1 MNFAGLIRGNNKAE
15 VGFDDLQADMAEAL
29 EESLRIDEPAPA
41 QDNAVASVFEDN
53 LTDQAQ
59 DIEARADLP
68 AEISAPA
75 EPQADEVETAH
86 RLTTHTQSR
95 LAALGSFDKLYGDA
109 QEHLREIEAKLTE
122 VTTSHH
128 LTRQFFSLLQTDI
141 HRTNELELANGEL
154 LAEQRKL
161 SDNIQ
166 ELNKRDQEREAAVEA
181 MQQREASLIHDRDT
195 LRGDLA
201 AAKLDL
207 VEAVNTVARN
217 DAELGDLVKT
227 LSARTVEIERRSREN
242 EVLREKQVSLSIDL
256 DKALQREA
264 DVRRKLDETTAIH
277 TTEMA
282 RNSDLLGALGKSE
295 KEVLRLQKALEGSH
309 AKQGEMVDEAR
320 AMDAERQAEALRRLA
335 ELRGL
340 RDENQNLQSR
350 LEQTSDN
357 YNEATSEI
365 GQLKA
370 QLSDLVAEKLVADE
384 RLSQLVTEAEL
395 DKKKLSTA
403 TANVSQ
409 LSLDQASEQMQLD
422 VYRQECEDL
431 RAEIA
436 TLNDRI
442 KELLPHERMYRVAK
456 ARLRDAAS
464 PAIEAAVVAVE
475 EGVRRVPS
483 RARAGSTARSTAN
496 GSRR

>member
-1 MNFAGLIRGNNKAE
+1 MNFAGLIRGTNKAE

-41 QDNAVASVFEDN
+41 QDNAAASVFEDN

-59 DIEARADLP
+59 DMEARADLP

-75 EPQADEVETAH
+75 EAQADEVEIAH
-86 RLTTHTQSR
+86 RLTAHTQNR
-95 LAALGSFDKLYGDA
+95 LAALGSFHKLYGEA
-109 QEHLREIEAKLTE
+109 QEHLREINAKLTE

-128 LTRQFFSLLQTDI
+128 LTRQFFTVLQTDI
-141 HRTNELELANGEL
+141 HRANEMELNNAEL
-154 LAEQRKL
+154 LAEQRRL
-161 SDNIQ
+161 SDTIQ

-181 MQQREASLIHDRDT
+181 MQQREASLVHDRDT
-195 LRGDLA
+195 LRADLA
-201 AAKLDL
+201 TAKLDL
-207 VEAVNTVARN
+207 VEAANTIARN

-227 LSARTVEIERRSREN
+227 LSARTIEAERRSREN

-264 DVRRKLDETTAIH
+264 DVRRRLDETTAIH

-282 RNSDLLGALGKSE
+282 RNSELLGALGKSE

-320 AMDAERQAEALRRLA
+320 AMEAERQAEALRRLA

-340 RDENQNLQSR
+340 RDENQNLQSH
-350 LEQTSDN
+350 LEQASDN

-370 QLSDLVAEKLVADE
+370 QLSDLIAEKLVADE

-395 DKKKLSTA
+395 DKKKLSEA

-409 LSLDQASEQMQLD
+409 LSLDHASEQMQLD

-436 TLNDRI
+436 TLNARI

-456 ARLRDAAS
+456 ARLRDVAS
-464 PAIEAAVVAVE
+464 PAHDAEDAPVE
-475 EGVRRVPS
+475 EVRRTPS
-483 RARAGSTARSTAN
+483 RSRVGSPVRSAAN

>member
-1 MNFAGLIRGNNKAE
+1 MNFAGLIRGTNKAE

-29 EESLRIDEPAPA
+29 EESLRVDDPAPA
-41 QDNAVASVFEDN
+41 YGNAVDAVFEDN
-53 LTDQAQ
+53 LTDQAK
-59 DIEARADLP
+59 DMETGIDLP
-68 AEISAPA
+68 AEIPTPA
-75 EPQADEVETAH
+75 EPEADEVEIAH
-86 RLTTHTQSR
+86 RLTAHTQSR
-95 LAALGSFDKLYGDA
+95 LATLGSFDKLYGDA
-109 QEHLREIEAKLTE
+109 QEHLREISAKLTE

-128 LTRQFFSLLQTDI
+128 LTRQFFTVLQTDI
-141 HRTNELELANGEL
+141 HRANEMELTNAEL
-154 LAEQRKL
+154 LAEQRRL
-161 SDNIQ
+161 LDNIQ

-181 MQQREASLIHDRDT
+181 MRQREASLVHDRDT
-195 LRGDLA
+195 ARADLA

-227 LSARTVEIERRSREN
+227 LSARTVETERRSREN

-264 DVRRKLDETTAIH
+264 EVRRKLDETTAIH
-277 TTEMA
+277 TSEMA
-282 RNSDLLGALGKSE
+282 RNSELLGALGKSE

-309 AKQGEMVDEAR
+309 AQQGEMADEAR
-320 AMDAERQAEALRRLA
+320 AVEAERQAEALRRLV

-340 RDENQNLQSR
+340 REETQSLQSR
-350 LEQTSDN
+350 LEQASDN

-370 QLSDLVAEKLVADE
+370 QLSDSIAEKLVADE
-384 RLSQLVTEAEL
+384 RLSELMKEAEL
-395 DKKKLSTA
+395 DKQKLSTA
-403 TANVSQ
+403 TASVSQ

-436 TLNDRI
+436 TLNARI

-456 ARLRDAAS
+456 ARLRDVGS
-464 PAIEAAVVAVE
+464 PAVDADEAPVE
-475 EGVRRVPS
+475 EVRRTPPRS
-483 RARAGSTARSTAN
+483 RVGSPVRSTAN

>member
-1 MNFAGLIRGNNKAE
+1 MNFAGLIKGNNKAE

-29 EESLRIDEPAPA
+29 EESLRIDDPAPA
-41 QDNAVASVFEDN
+41 QDNAVAAVFEDN
-53 LTDQAQ
+53 LTDQAK
-59 DIEARADLP
+59 DMETRADLP
-68 AEISAPA
+68 DEISAPTEA
-75 EPQADEVETAH
+75 QADEVEAAH
-86 RLTTHTQSR
+86 RLTAHTQSR
-95 LAALGSFDKLYGDA
+95 LAALNSFDKLYGDA
-109 QEHLREIEAKLTE
+109 QEHLREIDAKLTE

-128 LTRQFFSLLQTDI
+128 LTRQFFTILQTDI
-141 HRTNELELANGEL
+141 HRANELELGNAEL
-154 LAEQRKL
+154 LAEQRRL
-161 SDNIQ
+161 SDQIQ
-166 ELNKRDQEREAAVEA
+166 ELNKRDQEREGAVEA
-181 MQQREASLIHDRDT
+181 MQQREASLVHDRDT
-195 LRGDLA
+195 LRADLA
-201 AAKLDL
+201 TAKLDL

-264 DVRRKLDETTAIH
+264 EVRRKLDETTAIH
-277 TTEMA
+277 ANEMS
-282 RNSDLLGALGKSE
+282 RNSELLGALGKSE
-295 KEVLRLQKALEGSH
+295 KEVLRLQKALEIAN
-309 AKQGEMVDEAR
+309 AKQAEMEDEAR
-320 AMDAERQAEALRRLA
+320 VMEAERQTEAVRNLA

-340 RDENQNLQSR
+340 RAETQSLQSR
-350 LEQTSDN
+350 LEQASDS
-357 YNEATSEI
+357 YNEAASEI
-365 GQLKA
+365 GKLKA
-370 QLSDLVAEKLVADE
+370 ELSDSTAEKLVADE
-384 RLSQLVTEAEL
+384 RLSQLMMEAEL
-395 DKKKLSTA
+395 DKQKLSTA

-456 ARLRDAAS
+456 ARLRDMGS
-464 PAIEAAVVAVE
+464 PAAEPAAAPVE
-475 EGVRRVPS
+475 EVVRRTP
-483 RARAGSTARSTAN
+483 ARGRVGSTARSAAN